1 MLATEPFFTTLLRTT
16 DLVAA
21 EAAAADVVAVAEGV
35 FPVPGLLYTKRP
47 CAEVI
52 GQERRRLGDSLRGL
66 PLSIRVFAL
75 RIKHTLRRKPA
86 PE

>member
-35 FPVPGLLYTKRP
+35 FPVAGL
-47 CAEVI
+47 
-52 GQERRRLGDSLRGL
+52 S
-66 PLSIRVFAL
+66 
-75 RIKHTLRRKPA
+75 
-86 PE
+86 